1 MNMQSEI
8 IKTII
13 DYIEKNLA
21 SELNLDN
28 IAEKSGYSK
37 FHLHRMFCEETGMTM
52 HKYIVKRRI
61 TEGAK
66 KLVYSDIPI
75 IDIAA
80 LCGYE
85 SQQAFTNAFK
95 KIYKVTPLIY
105 RLKKEFYPVQK
116 VINITEYRQNNVVMR
131 LVA

>member
-8 IKTII
+8 INKII
-13 DYIEKNLA
+13 DYIEKNLHN
-21 SELNLDN
+21 ELNLDK

-52 HKYIVKRRI
+52 HKYIVKRRM
-61 TEGAK
+61 TEGAR
-66 KLVYSDIPI
+66 KLVYSDISI
-75 IDIAA
+75 IDLSA

-95 KIYKVTPLIY
+95 KIYKTTPSIY
-105 RLKKEFYPVQK
+105 RMKKKFYPVQK
-116 VINITEYRQNNVVMR
+116 VINIAEHKNNTIVMKF
-131 LVA
+131 AA